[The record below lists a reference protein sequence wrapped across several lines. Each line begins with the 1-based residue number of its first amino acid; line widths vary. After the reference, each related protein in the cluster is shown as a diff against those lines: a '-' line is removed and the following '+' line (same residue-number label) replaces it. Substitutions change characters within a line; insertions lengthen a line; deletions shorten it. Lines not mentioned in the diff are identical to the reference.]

1 MKSILRRRR
10 RILAAIAAAS
20 TALAVLALAPGVR
33 ASADMPQTVD
43 WPFYG
48 NDLANTRFQNVD
60 QITPS
65 NVAGLQ
71 PAWVFH
77 TGLLDPATS
86 FEDSPIIVD
95 GTMYVSTGHDD
106 VFALDAASG
115 QQKWAYHPEA
125 DMPPLSQVSICCGQ
139 DSRGVAVGDGLVFL
153 ARLDAVLVA
162 LDARTGQVVWK
173 TTVADFHDGYAMT
186 MAPQVVDGVVMVG
199 LSGGEFKTRGAL
211 VAYDAQTGR
220 QLWRFDTTQPGA
232 TWAANSWKTGGAPVW
247 NTPAVDPRLG
257 LVYLS
262 TGNAAPDLYG
272 ANRAGDNLYTAS
284 LVALDLATGHVRW
297 AFQEVHHDIWDY
309 DGPQAP
315 VLFNVTRDG
324 RTQPAV
330 GHCNKDGNYFILNRV
345 TGTPLF
351 PVSETPVATTPSWQ
365 NPSPTQPM
373 SSVQPLT
380 PMTVDPVPAG
390 VTAATEFTPPQEQP
404 LAMQPGPDG
413 GCEWP
418 PGAYSPRTHDVYYN
432 ARYLPAAFSSHLG
445 NDTNFGSSAQEPPPG
460 VVPYSIVGATSTTTG
475 KVTWSIKAD
484 QLNASSMAVAGD
496 LLFYGEN
503 NGMFHAVNAA
513 TGAPLWAFDGTS
525 ITNAGGASAPP
536 SIYAVNGHEYVVE
549 AFGGN
554 RNDRRRTNSPV
565 GDAIIAFALP
575 S

>member
-1 MKSILRRRR
+1 MANDLPRS
-10 RILAAIAAAS
+10 
-20 TALAVLALAPGVR
+20 
-33 ASADMPQTVD
+33 VD
-43 WPFYG
+43 WRYYG
-48 NDLANTRFQNVD
+48 NDLANTRFQSVD
-60 QITPS
+60 QIDRA
-65 NVAGLQ
+65 NVAGLR

-106 VFALDAASG
+106 VFALDAATG
-115 QQKWAYHPEA
+115 QQKWAYHPD
-125 DMPPLSQVSICCGQ
+125 DMPPLTQLHICCGQ
-139 DSRGVAVGDGLVFL
+139 DSRGVGYGGGMIFL
-153 ARLDAVLVA
+153 ARLDATLVA
-162 LDARTGQVVWK
+162 LDARTGQVAWQTK
-173 TTVADFHDGYAMT
+173 VADWQDGYAMT
-186 MAPQVVDGVVMVG
+186 MAAQVADGVVMVG

-211 VAYDAQTGR
+211 VAYDAETGR
-220 QLWRFDTTQPGA
+220 RLWTFQGTQPGA
-232 TWAANSWKTGGAPVW
+232 TWAGNSWKTGGAPVW

-272 ANRAGDNLYTAS
+272 ADRAGDNLYTAS
-284 LVALDLATGHVRW
+284 VVALNLQTGNVRW

-315 VLFNVTRDG
+315 VLFDVSQDG

-345 TGTPLF
+345 TGKPLF
-351 PVSETPVATTPSWQ
+351 PVHEMPVPTEPSWQ

-373 SSVQPLT
+373 SSVEPLT

-390 VTAATEFTPPQEQP
+390 VTAAAEFTPPQEQP

-418 PGAYSPRTHDVYYN
+418 PGAYSPRTGNVYYN
-432 ARYLPAAFSSHLG
+432 ARYLPAAFSSHPG
-445 NDTNFGSSAQEPPPG
+445 NDSNFGSSAQEPPPG
-460 VVPYSIVGATSTTTG
+460 VVPYSILGATSVTSG
-475 KVTWSIKAD
+475 KVRWSIQAP
-484 QLNASSMAVAGD
+484 QLNASSMAVAGN

-503 NGMFHAVNAA
+503 NGMFHAVDAA
-513 TGAPLWAFDGTS
+513 TGTTLWSFDGTS
-525 ITNAGGASAPP
+525 VNNGGGASAPP
-536 SIYAVNGHEYVVE
+536 SIYVANGREYVVE

-554 RNDRRRTNSPV
+554 RNDRRRTPSPV
-565 GDAIIAFALP
+565 GDAVVAFALP